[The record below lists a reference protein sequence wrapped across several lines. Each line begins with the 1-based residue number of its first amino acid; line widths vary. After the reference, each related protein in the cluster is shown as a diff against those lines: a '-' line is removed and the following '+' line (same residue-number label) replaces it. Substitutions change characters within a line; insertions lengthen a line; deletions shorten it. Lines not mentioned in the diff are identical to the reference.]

1 MNRFTR
7 SIAGRYVRY
16 VNIMRQP
23 LHGRRLFATRGEA
36 SIEEEHVQIPAPTW
50 SIKSLRL
57 DDHVA
62 FQISDDEL
70 QRLAKRCLIHID
82 VDSAEGKKMKED
94 LQGIMGLVSHV
105 TSVASGDFTPEEMY
119 DSTGAAQIIPRQM
132 EANDGL
138 DLKQKNEIV
147 ESVQSKMVE
156 VDSEFYFSV
165 VTKSGSH
172 GT

>member
-1 MNRFTR
+1 MNTFNR

-16 VNIMRQP
+16 IDIMRQP
-23 LHGRRLFATRGEA
+23 LRGRLFATRGEA
-36 SIEEEHVQIPAPTW
+36 LIEEEQVQIPAPTW
-50 SIKSLRL
+50 SIKSLHL
-57 DDHVA
+57 DDHIT

-82 VDSAEGKKMKED
+82 LDSAEGKKMKED

-119 DSTGAAQIIPRQM
+119 DSTGAAQIIIPRQM
-132 EANDGL
+132 KANDGL
-138 DLKQKNEIV
+138 DLKQSNEIV
-147 ESVQSKMVE
+147 DSVQSKMVE

-165 VTKSGSH
+165 VTKSGSR